1 MDLTKSRNLG
11 DAYTRLIRQNRALRV
26 THWLL
31 GMVVGLVYM
40 SQLDFSH
47 YRYWGRSGSVLVL
60 LCIPVGPY
68 AASAIFSWN
77 FATRR
82 TYRAVLFILLLIL
95 TSILMC
101 KLFLIPFYRQFTMW
115 ERCEAAFVQSL
126 VYVFCASWAF
136 TPFFE
141 SDYT

>member
-1 MDLTKSRNLG
+1 MDLTKSRDLG
-11 DAYTRLIRQNRALRV
+11 DAYTRLTRQNRVLRL

-31 GMVVGLVYM
+31 GIIVGLVYM

-60 LCIPVGPY
+60 LAIPVGPY

-82 TYRAVLFILLLIL
+82 TYRAVLFVLLLIV
-95 TSILMC
+95 TSMLMC
-101 KLFLIPFYRQFTMW
+101 KLFLNPIYHKFPMW
-115 ERCEAAFVQSL
+115 EKFEGAFAQSL
-126 VYVFCASWAF
+126 IYVFCASWAF

-141 SDYT
+141 ND